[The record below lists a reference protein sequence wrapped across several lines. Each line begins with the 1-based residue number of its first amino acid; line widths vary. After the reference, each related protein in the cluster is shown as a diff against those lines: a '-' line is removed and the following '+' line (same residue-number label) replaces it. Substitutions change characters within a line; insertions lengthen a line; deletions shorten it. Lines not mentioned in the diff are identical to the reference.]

1 MNCGWGLYPLPA
13 LSLPTSQTSEIVN
26 GVPSQL
32 EGCLLDSVFDKSDRG
47 GHAADLCGASLQGLH
62 ESH

>member
-1 MNCGWGLYPLPA
+1 MHCGWGLYPLPA

-32 EGCLLDSVFDKSDRG
+32 EGCLLDSVFDKRW
-47 GHAADLCGASLQGLH
+47 AADLCGASLQGLH